1 MLLKI
6 GAVLLVVWLVAVLL
20 LEDLGNIRH
29 APLFLGLMLVF
40 LGFLKARDAA
50 IAAARESS
58 QSTRKV

>member
-20 LEDLGNIRH
+20 LEDQGNIRH
-29 APLFLGLMLVF
+29 VPLFLGLMLVL

-50 IAAARESS
+50 VAAARDASH
-58 QSTRKV
+58 STRKV

>member
-20 LEDLGNIRH
+20 LADLGDIKH
-29 APLFLGLMLVF
+29 LPLLLGLMLLF
-40 LGFLKARDAA
+40 LGFLKGRDAA
-50 IAAARESS
+50 IAEVRESS